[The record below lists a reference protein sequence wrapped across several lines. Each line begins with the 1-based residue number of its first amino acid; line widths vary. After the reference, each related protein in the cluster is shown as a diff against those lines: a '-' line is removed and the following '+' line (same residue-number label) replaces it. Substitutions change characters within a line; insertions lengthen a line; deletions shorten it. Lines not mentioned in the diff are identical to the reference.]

1 MHLEP
6 ESGAPEFRVNCLRS
20 SEKWLCRAGTL
31 SAKGV
36 GGTAWLVLGL
46 LMGYGELHTRRAW
59 KQPLPPCKAVLCWDS
74 TGRSIK

>member
-46 LMGYGELHTRRAW
+46 LILIRKRGI
-59 KQPLPPCKAVLCWDS
+59 VL
-74 TGRSIK
+74 